1 MLIVVMSPTKE
12 LTPWSVGMIGP
23 QTGLTEGTWYSGITA
38 APNTG
43 TPPEVTLSLSAVPS
57 QALRNPK
64 PSSPSPAHSVDD
76 GGSQGESGAEFTY
89 STSDGP
95 PKLPLAL
102 TRSRS
107 NSIPTLIR
115 DLNLDGTR
123 HSPPRHPIV
132 LKSRS
137 SSLSTEH
144 SPIQGQNLPP
154 PTVLPHASLEAI
166 RDRTIETSGRT
177 LRQLAL
183 ALTATHSVYRGETQG
198 IFPL

>member
-1 MLIVVMSPTKE
+1 MSPTKE
-12 LTPWSVGMIGP
+12 LTPWLVGMIGP
-23 QTGLTEGTWYSGITA
+23 QTGLSEGTWYSGITA

-64 PSSPSPAHSVDD
+64 PNSPSPAHSVDD

-132 LKSRS
+132 LRPQS

-144 SPIQGQNLPP
+144 RPIQGQNLPP

-198 IFPL
+198 IFLL